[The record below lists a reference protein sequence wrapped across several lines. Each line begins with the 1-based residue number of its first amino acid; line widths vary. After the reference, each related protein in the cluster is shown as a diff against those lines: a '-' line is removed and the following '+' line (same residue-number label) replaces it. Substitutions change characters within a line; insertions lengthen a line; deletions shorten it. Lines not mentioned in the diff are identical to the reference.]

1 MAPQFVDVSS
11 YQGAIDWVAYRT
23 WAAQWDGVA
32 RVAMKATE
40 GVGFTDTQFEAY
52 RTGALAAGID
62 TILYYHFARPD
73 LGNSATDE
81 ANWCHNVVGNIRSS
95 DQIVLDIEKSGN
107 QGTNAQWAY
116 SWLQTTQQLTG
127 RIPVLYSPIFYIQGQ
142 LQYAPLAAYPL
153 WLADWTF
160 DPNARPA
167 APAPWAAYEA
177 IQYTDTAT
185 NIPGIGGN
193 VDCNVFIGGQSV
205 NQYGPNSADFAT
217 WFTVDANGNWVGKSY
232 NNPAIMGENL
242 KLYSQLSIDGNT
254 LPLIG
259 LPRTNELYQTDSD
272 GYKWSVQFFER
283 GVIVYDP
290 QFKKDSEP
298 GVGTSYI
305 GKYLQFL
312 NLDPAYQPI
321 VETKIPDALATYMKT
336 LPSLD
341 DQMHNAWQE
350 IITKLLQTAGLPIQ

>member
-1 MAPQFVDVSS
+1 MAPQFVDISS
-11 YQGAIDWVAYRT
+11 FQGAIDWVAYRA
-23 WAAQWDGVA
+23 WAAQWDGIA

-40 GVGFTDTQFEAY
+40 GVGFTDPQFGAN
-52 RTGALAAGID
+52 RAGALAAGID

-81 ANWCHNVVGNIRSS
+81 ANWCRNVVGNTRSS
-95 DQIVLDIEKSGN
+95 DQIVLDLEVGN
-107 QGTNAQWAY
+107 GTAQWAY

-127 RIPVLYSPIFYIQGQ
+127 RTPALYGPIFYIQGQ

-177 IQYTDTAT
+177 IQYTDKAT
-185 NIPGIGGN
+185 NIPGIQGN

-232 NNPAIMGENL
+232 NNPVIAGGN
-242 KLYSQLSIDGNT
+242 KTLYSKISIDGNT
-254 LPLIG
+254 LPIIG

-272 GYKWSVQFFER
+272 GYQWSVQFFER

-290 QFKKDSEP
+290 QLKKDSEP
-298 GVGTSYI
+298 GLGTSYI
-305 GKYLQFL
+305 GKSLQFL
-312 NLDPAYQPI
+312 NLDPSYQP
-321 VETKIPDALATYMKT
+321 VVVNKIPPTVAADIKAVKAASDKLTTDAN
-336 LPSLD
+336 LP
-341 DQMHNAWQE
+341 
-350 IITKLLQTAGLPIQ
+350 